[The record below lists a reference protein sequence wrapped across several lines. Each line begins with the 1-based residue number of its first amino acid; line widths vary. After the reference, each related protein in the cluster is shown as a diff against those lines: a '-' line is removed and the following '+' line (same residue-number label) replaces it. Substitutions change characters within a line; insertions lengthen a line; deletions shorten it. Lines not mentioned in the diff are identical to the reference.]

1 MILLSGH
8 SLTHS
13 RKVPLEALSLQLKER
28 DSTATMTP
36 ADMTGIGVNSWLRD
50 DTNPGAGI
58 VWRVKSISQA
68 FATDTPTVTL
78 EHVINTLRD
87 NILFGEITPATIT
100 GNPKAT
106 SCTAEQAVR
115 FILARS
121 ADWVLG
127 NFGYNVSNPYKF
139 DGDTL
144 FDALETVT
152 ESLNNACWTYDTTV
166 YPFRLNIVQKD
177 SSVDSELRAGRN
189 LSAITQ
195 TIDKSGMYTR
205 FYPTGKDDLHLD
217 GGGYVEMNANIYGI
231 IDHVESDSSIDT
243 KAELQRWATERLKN
257 HCEPTVTIDVEGFEL
272 ADATGESLDRL
283 TLGRACRI
291 PLPEYGTT
299 IQERIVALS
308 YPDKVHQP
316 KVFKATLANNR
327 QDVTKIIS
335 DAIKNGSGG
344 KSGRTYGKQ
353 SKDDHAWIEDTEDH
367 VALCAESI
375 IGRDP
380 NGVDWKRFSTIIVD
394 GNGIHQRVEKNAG
407 DIVTAFTQI
416 DANEN
421 RITLEAQRA
430 MGAEGELSGRIIV
443 QADRITQEVTRASAA
458 EGELKGRIIVQ
469 ADRITQEVTD
479 RRSGD
484 SVLQGKIDVQA
495 NRITAE
501 VTNRQNGD
509 LALSGRIDVQAD
521 RITAEVTRAVTE
533 ERALMGALEV
543 EADRAGV
550 AVGFKDTRPIRYIYQ
565 TSYLPRPG
573 DPNVIYYCQ
582 DVKKYYEWVSSTNSY
597 SETTPGKYIKAGEI
611 VTSINEA
618 GESEAHINSDKVYI
632 GSDKST
638 TVING
643 KCKLSDVTA
652 DVIKDR
658 IALIATVTAQTIQ
671 AGTLKITP
679 VEGMGYVNVDTAYN
693 GSSLTLS
700 GNTYTLR
707 LAKMNG
713 SYNEY
718 TFSRATALTDAWSSG
733 TLTVTAS
740 PQGET
745 LIRTLVEG
753 TKENEDGTAYTT
765 GGIYYVPIKSQW
777 TSGGS
782 TYSEATGKRVKFD
795 ASTEYNNGYNN
806 GTTDGKNAVT
816 LNDPTWNTKTGD
828 IDANRTVTVSTSG
841 RPTQLSKD
849 VALSLSQSGNTVY
862 LKHGDTNVA
871 KIDVSGGTHSI
882 TITPDATG
890 KTDEPSGTRLWSTTV
905 FQKNKWY
912 KMTVKC
918 GTASKD
924 YKILINCT

>member
-8 SLTHS
+8 SLTPA
-13 RKVPLEALSLQLKER
+13 RKVPLEALSIDLKER
-28 DSTATMTP
+28 ESTANMTP
-36 ADMTGIGVNSWLRD
+36 ADMTGINVNSWFKD
-50 DTNPGAGI
+50 DTEPGAGI
-58 VWRVKSISQA
+58 VWQIRNVSTV
-68 FATDTPTVTL
+68 FATKTPTIQL

-87 NILFGEITPATIT
+87 TILFGEVTPATIT

-205 FYPTGKDDLHLD
+205 FYPIGKDDLHLD

-375 IGRDP
+375 IGRAP

-430 MGAEGELSGRIIV
+430 
-443 QADRITQEVTRASAA
+443 TAA

-484 SVLQGKIDVQA
+484 NVLQGKIDVQA

-509 LALSGRIDVQAD
+509 LALSGRIDVQAN

-565 TSYLPRPG
+565 TSYLPSPG
-573 DPNVIYYCQ
+573 DSNVIYYCQ
-582 DVKKYYEWVSSTNSY
+582 DVKKYYEWNSSTNSY
-597 SETTPGKYIKAGEI
+597 RETTPGKYIKAGEI

-618 GESEAHINSDKVYI
+618 GESEAHIDANKVYI
-632 GSDKST
+632 GNDKST

-643 KCKLSDVTA
+643 KAQLSDVTA
-652 DVIKDR
+652 DYIKSK
-658 IALIATVTAQTIQ
+658 IANVPLLTVQ
-671 AGTLKITP
+671 AISLSGGLSSVEGDIRTGGTVGGASLYLGSQNMNEAIISASVSGNVLTLK
-679 VEGMGYVNVDTAYN
+679 NVKGDT
-693 GSSLTLS
+693 T
-700 GNTYTLR
+700 
-707 LAKMNG
+707 
-713 SYNEY
+713 
-718 TFSRATALTDAWSSG
+718 TFSKATSLTDAWSSG

-745 LIRTLVEG
+745 LIRTLIEG

-782 TYSEATGKRVKFD
+782 TYSEATGKRIKFD

-816 LNDPTWNTKTGD
+816 LNDPTWNTKAGD

-871 KIDVSGGTHSI
+871 KIGVSGGTHSI

-905 FQKNKWY
+905 FQRNKWY
-912 KMTVKC
+912 KMTVNC